1 MSKEELANLKK
12 LFLLTGKPDSDFDKI
27 VNFFK
32 SYDSVYSALNK
43 DLVKTFQHDYVSII
57 SRYFDYYVDINSDL
71 DTICN
76 ELKLFLDNYNFSLNS
91 KIAKTL
97 IDKIPSLNDLLE
109 EYILLNEDKVIIG
122 NDTLKLFVNAYASL
136 YKNSSDI
143 KNTTLLNFKEET
155 LPMEETRELIRK
167 AQNGDENA
175 RNRII
180 INNIGLV
187 RKVAYWY
194 SNRGIEVEDLINEG
208 CFGIIKA
215 IESFDL
221 SRNVKFSTYAL
232 PKIQIEISRSI
243 DEKSRAI
250 RRPFGRKEI
259 LIKIN
264 KCVEKLTEINGI
276 TPNPTEIADYI
287 GVSEKIVID
296 TMNDSKKVLSL
307 EQTISTDEKEK
318 TTIGDFVEQTT
329 FDMPEDSFITE
340 EMKDN
345 VAYLLE
351 NSGLSE
357 REINTIR
364 MYFGFDGEQKTF
376 REIGKLHGITHT
388 AAQNNTNAALN
399 KLRKNAHITDF
410 AEYIGAKDVE
420 IAKLKRVKK

>member
-12 LFLLTGKPDSDFDKI
+12 LFLLTGKPDNDFDKI

-32 SYDSVYSALNK
+32 SYDSIYSALNK
-43 DLVKTFQHDYVSII
+43 ELVKVFQIDYVSVI

-109 EYILLNEDKVIIG
+109 EYILLNEDKIIIG
-122 NDTLKLFVNAYASL
+122 NDTLKLFVNAYTSL

-155 LPMEETRELIRK
+155 LPIEETRELIRK

-221 SRNVKFSTYAL
+221 SRDVKFSTYAL

-243 DEKSRAI
+243 DEKSRVI

-259 LIKIN
+259 LSKIN

-307 EQTISTDEKEK
+307 EQAISTDEKEK